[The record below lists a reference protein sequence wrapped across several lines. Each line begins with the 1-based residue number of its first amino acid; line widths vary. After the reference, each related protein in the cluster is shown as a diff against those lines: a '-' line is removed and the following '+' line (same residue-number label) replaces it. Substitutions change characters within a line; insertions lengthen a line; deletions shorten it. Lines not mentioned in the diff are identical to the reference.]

1 MLILNRD
8 NIRWTI
14 RSAAKSVL
22 SYQKQLRF
30 HSDAT
35 AMSCF
40 SAATLSNVAFYLT
53 AETWKLGEYSLKNFM
68 STRKNEL
75 SKQPLWNTST
85 HVDVLRHNVKIQKK
99 MILLLTIII
108 RLCCYD
114 DNFFKAIRIL
124 SILYIMTNSSNIVQC
139 VRFARIHEIAFQVIK
154 ITRITSWTGGCNI
167 EFVSSGTNYFSL

>member
-1 MLILNRD
+1 MLILNCD

-85 HVDVLRHNVKIQKK
+85 HVDVPRHNVKIQKK

-114 DNFFKAIRIL
+114 NFFKAIRIL
-124 SILYIMTNSSNIVQC
+124 SILYMMTNSSNIVQC

-154 ITRITSWTGGCNI
+154 ITRITNWTGGCNI